1 MFTFIVFVYD
11 YLPECVSVYDCVNKN
26 VYWCVFVCSLY
37 ELCLGVFS
45 VRCVSV
51 HFVCMWEFRCV
62 CESMVFV
69 CKCVFG

>member
-1 MFTFIVFVYD
+1 M
-11 YLPECVSVYDCVNKN
+11 YDCVNKN

-69 CKCVFG
+69 CKCVFGERLGEKRIGKDWKRT